1 MGGEGH
7 FVCCYCCDRFLS
19 AVGAIVAEARS
30 PHVDVDAAKVEI
42 ENQVDLIARGN
53 ERYRALLTDRWIDCL
68 EVVASDPDL
77 RRATDA
83 LNS

>member
-1 MGGEGH
+1 M
-7 FVCCYCCDRFLS
+7 D
-19 AVGAIVAEARS
+19 
-30 PHVDVDAAKVEI
+30 VDVDAAKVEI

-83 LNS
+83 LNR